1 MRLAGVCSSALNA
14 LRILS
19 LIGFVAFFIESDW
32 ALGVKALDAVA
43 LQSCDKL
50 NRHAGI
56 ATPRLAAIWIN
67 FLFLICPFFIAIQS
81 NRQRVIKK
89 RGLDYNISY

>member
-14 LRILS
+14 LSILS

-32 ALGVKALDAVA
+32 ALEVTALDAVA

-67 FLFLICPFFIAIQS
+67 VLFLICFFIAIQS